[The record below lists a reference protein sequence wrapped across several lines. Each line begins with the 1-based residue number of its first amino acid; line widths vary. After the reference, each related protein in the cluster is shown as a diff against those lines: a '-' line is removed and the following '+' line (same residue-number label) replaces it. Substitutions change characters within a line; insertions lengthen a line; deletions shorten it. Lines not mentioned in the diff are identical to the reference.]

1 MSPATY
7 WTIILGDRTPCQVVQ
22 VMREYHLTN
31 DAPAVLALLT
41 DCETEAMTMGADLDG
56 CERAWEV
63 VTSLLVHSA
72 AVME

>member
-7 WTIILGDRTPCQVVQ
+7 WTIILGDRTPYQ
-22 VMREYHLTN
+22 VMREYHLTD

-56 CERAWEV
+56 CERAREV
-63 VTSLLVHSA
+63 VASLLLHA
-72 AVME
+72 AAAME